1 MPALTHNRVKN
12 GFNGGIR
19 KRNASASVATLRTM
33 NMGRVDGNRSKALV
47 GGIGPV
53 PRNVRSAYNRRV
65 RCGCIIKKTFEAFF
79 IDLPQTYAEAD
90 QIYNSVVTYS
100 HPVNFATK
108 ATIVDQP
115 SWLNIV
121 IDNQAR
127 TITMTGTPDIS
138 LISNN
143 STFKIILTDAE
154 NTSVTKEFSIKIYFK
169 VYNVTVSND
178 KITPSLNYYV
188 LTDYN
193 KQSVDLGSLITYSD
207 TSNALYRFNQEDS
220 SNLNHPLR
228 LSKKNGAMNTVND
241 DIIIEGIP
249 GNENSYVEFLSKNK
263 ENYIYCLYHGFG
275 MGIFYQPKLQTTVA
289 DGGQISSFSVTTVSN
304 KFVLNGDTFLQ
315 PKFNFKGAYLFD
327 VSDPGMQIRELTF
340 KNKYGDD
347 YNIFYR
353 INDSGRSNAYVG
365 LVINDNLGITIE
377 DVAGG
382 SSHGDNYNSNISIFS
397 DNQPGSISISGIY
410 KLTEILTANIV
421 DPDGLPTESEINYQ
435 WTRDGVNIDNATN
448 KQYIITGDDYGK
460 VLNVTAKYVDNG
472 GFNEDLVS
480 TNTSLVVDTLGVV
493 TITGVGSVNTEVVA
507 SLTDP
512 EGIKSITSYQWFW
525 SANSDLSTR
534 NDIANATTNKLLI
547 TKDLVNTFVNVK
559 ITYEDNKDNIV
570 TDLISADTVEVFA
583 ESNLGSY
590 LNVTGVF
597 NVGNEIT
604 ATVTDDNYID
614 ANDIVKFVW
623 YRDTTE
629 IVTNNVTMT
638 SKNTSVENKY
648 TLVADDEGKTIKV
661 VVTYIDSGGNS
672 ESLEYTSPTVDVAD
686 TVAPTLAAVTQ
697 VPTPS
702 DDTTPTFVFSSN
714 EAGTI
719 TSNKEFS
726 TTTTAVNGN
735 NTITF
740 NELAIGTYNDVWV
753 KVTDAAGNVSDQLTL
768 NSFEITAPV
777 GVVVAEVTAVQS
789 SINPTPEY
797 TFSSNSAGT
806 ISSNYEFTSSTSAIE
821 GNNKIRFSSL
831 KEGTYNDIWVKV
843 TDSGNNESNQ
853 LTLSQF
859 NVEQLD
865 LPTKAGLSSTN
876 NGIIYIT
883 GEAKEGEVL
892 TVSVVDNDGG
902 SYAYSDIKW
911 YRVTG
916 EEPNQTS
923 VLIRSGNDT
932 TLNTYTLV
940 NDDVGKRITA
950 SVTYSDNASNNES
963 GTSWPTAIVSDKSA
977 LDVTVVEENSVN
989 NYRISTHGTAN
1000 HPNLTLERGYTYS
1013 FTLNTAG
1020 HPFRIQTNNEVGAS
1034 GVLYSSGLTHTENS
1048 TSVTG
1053 DAAQGKESGVL
1064 SFKVPFDAP
1073 DVLYYRCELHQGMV
1087 GTINIVSTKLKMYYV
1102 DADLK
1107 PVVDK
1112 TTKICNSIIN
1122 RYKKDYNIIVRKHP
1136 VGDFSSS
1143 LTLATASFASQRM
1156 KINQDSLDLAA
1167 QGTLNDTAELSFVS
1181 TFVHE
1186 LFHIFELVGTQDD
1199 TLLDETNFMYVG
1211 SEGIVGY
1218 KSLLN
1223 ANKTVLEGDPHN
1235 MTLDIENLEGIPI
1248 ENNFG
1253 SGTKLYHWEEGLQ
1266 DESQYTTFNISAYG
1280 STSYRFTEYGT
1291 SDNPSLTLKRGS
1303 TYTFKVTATNHP
1315 FRINTINTTGTSNE
1329 YTSGVTGNG
1338 TEDGTIT
1345 FVVPS
1350 DAPNTLYYNCEHHSG
1365 MNGIIS
1371 IVNSV
1376 QEPETRTYNSRRYPI
1391 LRNEIMTGIKEFDNK
1406 YLTEMTSGALKD
1418 SGHMV
1423 NDSSSYIVR
1432 TGTNMVW
1439 R

>member
-1 MPALTHNRVKN
+1 
-12 GFNGGIR
+12 
-19 KRNASASVATLRTM
+19 
-33 NMGRVDGNRSKALV
+33 
-47 GGIGPV
+47 
-53 PRNVRSAYNRRV
+53 
-65 RCGCIIKKTFEAFF
+65 
-79 IDLPQTYAEAD
+79 
-90 QIYNSVVTYS
+90 
-100 HPVNFATK
+100 
-108 ATIVDQP
+108 
-115 SWLNIV
+115 
-121 IDNQAR
+121 
-127 TITMTGTPDIS
+127 
-138 LISNN
+138 
-143 STFKIILTDAE
+143 
-154 NTSVTKEFSIKIYFK
+154 
-169 VYNVTVSND
+169 
-178 KITPSLNYYV
+178 
-188 LTDYN
+188 
-193 KQSVDLGSLITYSD
+193 
-207 TSNALYRFNQEDS
+207 
-220 SNLNHPLR
+220 
-228 LSKKNGAMNTVND
+228 
-241 DIIIEGIP
+241 
-249 GNENSYVEFLSKNK
+249 
-263 ENYIYCLYHGFG
+263 
-275 MGIFYQPKLQTTVA
+275 
-289 DGGQISSFSVTTVSN
+289 
-304 KFVLNGDTFLQ
+304 
-315 PKFNFKGAYLFD
+315 
-327 VSDPGMQIRELTF
+327 MQIRELTF

-1073 DVLYYRCELHQGMV
+1073 DVLYYRCEL
-1087 GTINIVSTKLKMYYV
+1087 S
-1102 DADLK
+1102 
-1107 PVVDK
+1107 
-1112 TTKICNSIIN
+1112 
-1122 RYKKDYNIIVRKHP
+1122 R
-1136 VGDFSSS
+1136 
-1143 LTLATASFASQRM
+1143 
-1156 KINQDSLDLAA
+1156 
-1167 QGTLNDTAELSFVS
+1167 
-1181 TFVHE
+1181 
-1186 LFHIFELVGTQDD
+1186 
-1199 TLLDETNFMYVG
+1199 
-1211 SEGIVGY
+1211 
-1218 KSLLN
+1218 
-1223 ANKTVLEGDPHN
+1223 
-1235 MTLDIENLEGIPI
+1235 
-1248 ENNFG
+1248 
-1253 SGTKLYHWEEGLQ
+1253 
-1266 DESQYTTFNISAYG
+1266 
-1280 STSYRFTEYGT
+1280 
-1291 SDNPSLTLKRGS
+1291 
-1303 TYTFKVTATNHP
+1303 
-1315 FRINTINTTGTSNE
+1315 
-1329 YTSGVTGNG
+1329 NG
-1338 TEDGTIT
+1338 W
-1345 FVVPS
+1345 
-1350 DAPNTLYYNCEHHSG
+1350 Y
-1365 MNGIIS
+1365 
-1371 IVNSV
+1371 
-1376 QEPETRTYNSRRYPI
+1376 
-1391 LRNEIMTGIKEFDNK
+1391 NK
-1406 YLTEMTSGALKD
+1406 YCINKIKD
-1418 SGHMV
+1418 V
-1423 NDSSSYIVR
+1423 LCR
-1432 TGTNMVW
+1432 C
-1439 R
+1439 